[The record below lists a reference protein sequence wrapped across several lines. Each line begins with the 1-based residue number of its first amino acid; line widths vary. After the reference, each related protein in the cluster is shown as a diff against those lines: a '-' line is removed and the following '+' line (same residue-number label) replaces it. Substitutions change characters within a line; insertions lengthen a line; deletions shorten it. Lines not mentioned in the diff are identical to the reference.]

1 MFKITV
7 NTNHTFEF
15 SRNNNDLLLNG
26 EPFGWDVLTM
36 NDHTFHILKNNQ
48 SYTAEVLQADYSQ
61 KHFIIKVNGNIYK
74 IEVKDRFDLLLEK
87 LGMSNGNA
95 IQVKDI
101 KAPMPGLI
109 LHVQVTEG
117 QEVKKGDVL
126 VILEA
131 MKMENTI
138 KSPVDG
144 KIKAVKVRTKESVEK
159 NQVMV
164 QFE

>member
-7 NTNHTFEF
+7 NTNHVFEL
-15 SRNNNDLLLNG
+15 SRNNNALQLNG
-26 EPFGWDVLTM
+26 GSFTWDVSKI
-36 NDHTFHILKNNQ
+36 NDHSFHILKDNQ
-48 SYTAEVLQADYSQ
+48 SYNAEVLQADYAQ
-61 KHFIIKVNGNIYK
+61 KNFTVKINGNIYTV
-74 IEVKDRFDLLLEK
+74 EAKDRFDLLLEE
-87 LGMSNGNA
+87 LGMSNINSV
-95 IQVKDI
+95 QVKDI

-126 VILEA
+126 LILEA

-138 KSPVDG
+138 KSPTDG
-144 KIKAVKVRTKESVEK
+144 KIKAVRVSMRESVEK
-159 NQVMV
+159 NQVLV